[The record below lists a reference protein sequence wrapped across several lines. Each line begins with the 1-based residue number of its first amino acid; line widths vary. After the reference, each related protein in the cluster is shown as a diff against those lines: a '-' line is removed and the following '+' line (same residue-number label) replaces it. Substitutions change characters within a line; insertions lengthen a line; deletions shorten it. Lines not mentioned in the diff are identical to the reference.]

1 MVSSVT
7 SPSVIASLQSRQ
19 ATDPTV
25 NVSQASPSVNSPQ
38 NTGMNDFSA
47 AFPER
52 RGAVPDRV
60 TLSPEGLAA
69 FNGSSTAGSV
79 ASAGKAT
86 VVLSETPEQP
96 AAPDPMRRTSSA
108 PVQERTAES
117 ARLQQ
122 QQSTQMQQDAQST
135 PGTLNVGSILNM
147 VA

>member
-1 MVSSVT
+1 MVSSIT

-25 NVSQASPSVNSPQ
+25 NVSQASPSVHSAQ
-38 NTGMNDFSA
+38 NTGTSDFSA

-69 FNGSSTAGSV
+69 SGGNSPAGP
-79 ASAGKAT
+79 SAGAGKEAA
-86 VVLSETPEQP
+86 VPAEAPAQP
-96 AAPDPMRRTSSA
+96 VAPDSMRRISNT

-122 QQSTQMQQDAQST
+122 QQSMQMQQDAQST